1 MCFTTFDSNPLS
13 INDLNSYYF
22 IDEVK
27 ILYAPNS
34 TEGMYFMNIILCKEI
49 YMYLLANELINVL
62 LPLVNKSGSAVIG
75 FPTQNDFIQYIRNTS
90 NGYTCFYDAV
100 GEYDT

>member
-13 INDLNSYYF
+13 INDLNSYYY
-22 IDEVK
+22 DE

-34 TEGMYFMNIILCKEI
+34 TEGMYFMDINLCKEI
-49 YMYLLANELINVL
+49 YMCLLANELINVL

-75 FPTQNDFIQYIRNTS
+75 FPTQNDFIQYIKNTS
-90 NGYTCFYDAV
+90 NGYACFYDAV
-100 GEYDT
+100 GKYDT

>member
-34 TEGMYFMNIILCKEI
+34 TEGMYFMDINLCKEI
-49 YMYLLANELINVL
+49 YMCLLANELINVL

-90 NGYTCFYDAV
+90 NGYACFYDAV
-100 GEYDT
+100 GKYDT

>member
-13 INDLNSYYF
+13 INDLNSYYY
-22 IDEVK
+22 DE

-34 TEGMYFMNIILCKEI
+34 TEGMYFMNIIFYKEI
-49 YMYLLANELINVL
+49 YMYLLANELIDNL
-62 LPLVNKSGSAVIG
+62 LPLVNKSESFVIG
-75 FPTQNDFIQYIRNTS
+75 FPTQNDFIQYIKNTS
-90 NGYTCFYDAV
+90 NSYACSYGVV

>member
-13 INDLNSYYF
+13 INDLNPYYYYD
-22 IDEVK
+22 IQ

-34 TEGMYFMNIILCKEI
+34 TEGMYFMDINLCKEI
-49 YMYLLANELINVL
+49 YMCLLANELINVL
-62 LPLVNKSGSAVIG
+62 LPLVNMSESAVIG

-90 NGYTCFYDAV
+90 NGYVCSYGAV